1 MACKVISVV
10 NMKGGVGKTSTV
22 VGLSETLA
30 TDPKDSVLVIDVDT
44 QANASYCLAGETIFR
59 ELVSDNRTV
68 DAFFNKRLVDNCVC
82 SIEPYIRKQVSHL
95 SHQNRQLNISLLASS
110 PYLRVT
116 EREIIYELTR
126 RNLSMEAIEGRTIKI
141 LSPAIELL
149 RKQYSYIIFDCAPGI
164 SAFTT
169 AAISISDF
177 IIIPTIPDF
186 MSTLGL
192 AAFVESILKESRHN
206 NRDSSGVSK
215 TISAHVLITR
225 KNKTKHH
232 KEHHDLI
239 RGKASEPD
247 SVFGIFDTVIPESAI
262 IPEALRS
269 VDGTHPT
276 YTQKYAD
283 PIGNIFSELA
293 IEIRGIK

>member
-1 MACKVISVV
+1 MACKVMSVV

-30 TDPKDSVLVIDVDT
+30 TDSKDSVLVIDVDT

-68 DAFFNKRLVDNCVC
+68 DAFFNKRLVDNSIC

-192 AAFVESILKESRHN
+192 AAFVESILKETRHRN
-206 NRDSSGVSK
+206 QDA
-215 TISAHVLITR
+215 SAHVLITR

-269 VDGTHPT
+269 VDGSHPT

-283 PIGNIFSELA
+283 PIGSIFSELA
-293 IEIRGIK
+293 KEIRGIK